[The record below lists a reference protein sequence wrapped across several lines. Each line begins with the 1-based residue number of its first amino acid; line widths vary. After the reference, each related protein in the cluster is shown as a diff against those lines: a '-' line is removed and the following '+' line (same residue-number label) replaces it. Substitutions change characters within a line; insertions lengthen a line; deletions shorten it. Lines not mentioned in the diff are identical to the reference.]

1 MSYFAGQT
9 LTLEQHAHPEGVNE
23 SLAPLQ
29 EGQEDRWY
37 ADEFARDCT
46 DFFELTGEP
55 GDVYI
60 LHPFMIHSAATNSLR
75 IPRFITNPNVCLK
88 EPFNYNRSNAADY
101 SLIEMKTLKDLGQD
115 NLGDW
120 KVTGQRRELIP
131 VRVGEEEENQRIQNE
146 RVEAAAMEA
155 QRRRY
160 LELAE
165 RAPPLPPRN
174 YLRTYPRE
182 FYGQYV

>member
-1 MSYFAGQT
+1 MS
-9 LTLEQHAHPEGVNE
+9 E
-23 SLAPLQ
+23 SLSPLQ
-29 EGQEDRWY
+29 DGAEDRWY
-37 ADEFARDCT
+37 AEEFAQDCT
-46 DFFELTGEP
+46 SFFELAGEP

-88 EPFNYNRSNAADY
+88 EHFNYNRSDPADY
-101 SLIEMKTLKDLGQD
+101 SLIELKTLKDLGRD
-115 NLGDW
+115 RLNDW
-120 KVTGQRRELIP
+120 KITGQRRELIP
-131 VRVGEEEENQRIQNE
+131 TRVGEEEEKQQEQRDRI
-146 RVEAAAMEA
+146 EAAALDA
-155 QRRRY
+155 QRLRY